1 MIQHSSKVKYA
12 SAWYIL
18 TISLFAKYNARVS
31 LQQFEIGFNLPIVV
45 TPYILFEKVD
55 PHKCENIMVESV
67 TRIKFQNGCS
77 FIQNI
82 V

>member
-1 MIQHSSKVKYA
+1 MVI
-12 SAWYIL
+12 
-18 TISLFAKYNARVS
+18 
-31 LQQFEIGFNLPIVV
+31 
-45 TPYILFEKVD
+45 TPYIVFEKKNYKKNVICSVD
-55 PHKCENIMVESV
+55 PHKCENIMVESL